1 MTEKIVQARKKSED
15 PKQEA
20 LREQKA
26 AWNVAVSRLVSKI
39 IAFKRAINGRG
50 DIKAGLPP
58 SNIKNPFSPEV
69 SSYLHGLASDFADI
83 TQGADYII
91 KSQQEYSMTRQ
102 QARPKQQGVIQASS
116 EENSIISQASWW
128 GSRLWARMHLK
139 GLPKNIVNLRLEM
152 LRSAAYLKDG
162 LEDVEDSFYSND
174 TNRIISGI
182 NNMVVLSVGMTNT
195 LLNKYNLLLKEHNI
209 LPEAIKDQMDYE
221 PPPAPASKPGISDDH
236 KVKISIKDLPEVKRV
251 MALIK
256 ELPNMQLVLE
266 FIKQDKDINLAGE
279 LKSKLITHEH
289 VLKSNLLRFD
299 AALKVT
305 GSEQTIDMQ
314 SWAKNIISSYNQIFD
329 STKNILKNN
338 VDVSSALNFNDLVN
352 ILRII
357 NEETDEKK
365 QAASEIELKKIAAN
379 VVTRWINRRLL
390 RMNPSAENDI
400 KLSFTEQIIVVIRNL
415 GKVMDLLEEKESYP
429 NTIKDEVTTL
439 INNYILLMQKF
450 KIFVKI
456 FYIKQDE
463 VRSTKEQPLLRI
475 KSSIFRD
482 IDNIIKKLSIYINI
496 VDVT

>member
-1 MTEKIVQARKKSED
+1 
-15 PKQEA
+15 
-20 LREQKA
+20 
-26 AWNVAVSRLVSKI
+26 
-39 IAFKRAINGRG
+39 
-50 DIKAGLPP
+50 
-58 SNIKNPFSPEV
+58 
-69 SSYLHGLASDFADI
+69 
-83 TQGADYII
+83 
-91 KSQQEYSMTRQ
+91 
-102 QARPKQQGVIQASS
+102 
-116 EENSIISQASWW
+116 
-128 GSRLWARMHLK
+128 
-139 GLPKNIVNLRLEM
+139 
-152 LRSAAYLKDG
+152 
-162 LEDVEDSFYSND
+162 
-174 TNRIISGI
+174 
-182 NNMVVLSVGMTNT
+182 
-195 LLNKYNLLLKEHNI
+195 
-209 LPEAIKDQMDYE
+209 
-221 PPPAPASKPGISDDH
+221 
-236 KVKISIKDLPEVKRV
+236 
-251 MALIK
+251 
-256 ELPNMQLVLE
+256 
-266 FIKQDKDINLAGE
+266 LAGE